1 MQSIID
7 RLKRE
12 PALILGLIGA
22 LFALGAAFGLDLST
36 EQTGAITAAVVAVL
50 AIVTRQS
57 VTPNATVQTL
67 VYDAKHG
74 RRPTEHGDGYA
85 SGVGHDK

>member
-1 MQSIID
+1 MID

-12 PALILGLIGA
+12 PALVLGLVGA
-22 LFALGAAFGLDLST
+22 LIALGAAFGLDLSK
-36 EQTGAITAAVVAVL
+36 EQTGAITATVVAVL
-50 AIVTRQS
+50 AVVTRQS

-74 RRPTEHGDGYA
+74 KPDSGTLGYG
-85 SGVGHDK
+85 SGV